1 MMIFSKRFITSN
13 EKGHVLMCSS
23 GARAMSKPVRGFTLV
38 ETLVAITV
46 VTTAIVGPL
55 YAVQQS
61 LNASR
66 SAKDQLIASS
76 LAQEGVE
83 FARYVRDSNYLYVL
97 RNPGSNISWLYGIDG
112 TGDSTNCFTA
122 DCVVDPVYGSVS
134 NTIQPLY
141 INSSGIY
148 TQQQNG
154 TPSLFTRTIRFA
166 AVSGSTTEVIATV
179 TVTWTYKGTTRSVVI
194 REHLHNWL

>member
-1 MMIFSKRFITSN
+1 MMTKFLRGLVPLEVRT
-13 EKGHVLMCSS
+13 KGPAAAQRSL
-23 GARAMSKPVRGFTLV
+23 PLTGFTLV

-76 LAQEGVE
+76 LAQEAVE
-83 FARYVRDSNYLYVL
+83 FARYARDSNYLYEL
-97 RNPGSNISWLYGIDG
+97 RYPGSGLSWLYGVDG
-112 TGDSTNCFTA
+112 TNGSTNCFTA
-122 DCVVDPVYGSVS
+122 DCVVDANYGIVS
-134 NTIQPLY
+134 RTITPLY
-141 INSSGIY
+141 LNANGIY

-154 TPSLFTRTIRFA
+154 SLTPFSRTVRFA
-166 AVSGSTTEVIATV
+166 AVSGSTTEVIVTV
-179 TVTWTYKGTTRSVVI
+179 TVTWNSKGGTRTVVI
-194 REHLHNWL
+194 NESLHNWL